1 MNQFSTISAIAIEEK
16 KSWLNKLFLTLD
28 IDWANDD
35 VLNDTI
41 DLIERYDVP
50 ATWFAT
56 HQTPVL
62 DRLRENP
69 NFEVGIHPN
78 FNFLL
83 EGRYNAGRSASE
95 IVQRLMS
102 IVPNSKTVR
111 SHSMMQSSVILN
123 IFKDVGLTHD
133 ANHFIPN
140 HSGLELRPWTLWNGL
155 CRVPYSWE
163 DDIHILYEVN
173 GIQQL
178 STRDIALSA
187 NLGLKVFDFHPIHV
201 FLNTEDLDRYE
212 KTRSLHQT
220 PKELIHYRH
229 KGYGTRNQ
237 LIELLEIR
245 VNL

>member
-1 MNQFSTISAIAIEEK
+1 MNEFSTISAIAIEEK
-16 KSWLNKLFLTLD
+16 NSWLNKLFLTLD

-41 DLIERYDVP
+41 DLIERYDVA

-56 HQTPVL
+56 HQTRVL

-69 NFEVGIHPN
+69 KFEIGIHPN

-83 EGRYNAGRSASE
+83 EGRNDAGRSASE

-102 IVPNSKTVR
+102 IVPNSKAVR
-111 SHSMMQSSVILN
+111 SHSMTQSSVILK

-140 HSGLELRPWTLWNGL
+140 HSGLELKPWMLWNGL

-163 DDIHILYEVN
+163 DDVHLLYEVK
-173 GIQQL
+173 GIKQL
-178 STRDIALSA
+178 STSDIALNKNA
-187 NLGLKVFDFHPIHV
+187 GLKVFDFHPIHV
-201 FLNTEDLDRYE
+201 FLNTEALDRYE
-212 KTRSLHQT
+212 KTRFLHQS
-220 PKELIHYRH
+220 PKELINYRH
-229 KGYGTRNQ
+229 EGYGTRNQ
-237 LIELLEIR
+237 LIELLELMENI
-245 VNL
+245 